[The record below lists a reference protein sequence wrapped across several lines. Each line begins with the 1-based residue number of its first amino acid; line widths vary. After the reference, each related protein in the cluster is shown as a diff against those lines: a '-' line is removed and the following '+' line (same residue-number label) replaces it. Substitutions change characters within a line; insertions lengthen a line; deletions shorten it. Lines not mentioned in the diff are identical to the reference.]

1 MPLSDRL
8 KEMRDFYRD
17 ELTDREFYKRLSKK
31 IKEEWLKTNLIRL
44 SGIEN
49 EHSEFWKKYLEK
61 ENVKTKAGPRMV
73 KVRFLLFV
81 HTILGTGLTVKLL
94 EYGEVDSVE
103 RYRKHASR
111 TEGDQE
117 FKAGLE
123 KIIADEVLH
132 EEVFSY
138 TLEEN
143 RKQIERNRDIIYGIS
158 DGLVEV
164 LAAMAGLVAII
175 SNHFDVALGGIV
187 VGVSGAMSMSVGAY
201 LARNSEAQ
209 FKISSLKRKAILEN
223 RDHDH
228 ETIGKYKGESVKSA
242 FNTGMF
248 YILGALIPILPFI
261 FIEDYL
267 ALIISVALVAIT
279 QAISNSIIA
288 ISMNMKIAREAV
300 KSAALALLAAF
311 ASYLVGQVFHI
322 IFHISLI

>member
-8 KEMRDFYRD
+8 KEMQNFYRD
-17 ELTDREFYKRLSKK
+17 ELTDREFYGRLSTK
-31 IKEEWLKTNLIRL
+31 IKGEWLKTNLIRL

-61 ENVKTKAGPRMV
+61 ENVKITAGPRMM

-81 HTILGTGLTVKLL
+81 HFILGTGLTVKLL

-111 TEGDQE
+111 NDGDQE
-117 FKAGLE
+117 FREGLE
-123 KIIADEVLH
+123 KIISDEIQH
-132 EEVFSY
+132 EDVFSF

-187 VGVSGAMSMSVGAY
+187 VGVSGAMSMGVGAY

-209 FKISSLKRKAILEN
+209 YKISTLRRKAILGN

-228 ETIGKYKGESVKSA
+228 ETIEKYKGESIKSA
-242 FNTGMF
+242 LNTGGF
-248 YILGALIPILPFI
+248 YIIGAIIPILPFI
-261 FIEDYL
+261 FVEEYL
-267 ALIISVALVAIT
+267 ALIISVALVAVT
-279 QAISNSIIA
+279 QAISNSVIA
-288 ISMNMKIAREAV
+288 ISMNMKIAREAA
-300 KSAALALLAAF
+300 KSAVLALLAAF

-322 IFHISLI
+322 LFHISLI